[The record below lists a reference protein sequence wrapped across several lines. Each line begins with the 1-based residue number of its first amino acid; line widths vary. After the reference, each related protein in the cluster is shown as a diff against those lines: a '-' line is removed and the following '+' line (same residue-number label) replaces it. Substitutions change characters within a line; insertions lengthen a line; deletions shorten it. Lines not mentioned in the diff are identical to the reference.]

1 MQVITLTTD
10 IGQQDYLV
18 GAIKG
23 QLLSVDP
30 ALHIHD
36 ITHYLSPS
44 NYPQAAYVCSNAFK
58 YFPKE
63 SFHIIILNL
72 FENDAKQILIAKYKD
87 QYIACPDNGIL
98 TMIAGERPKEI
109 IAIDISDQ
117 NTLLEFT
124 QKIAAVVRKINDGT
138 SFSSLGEKIGSINE
152 KYPLRATI
160 GNNWMEG
167 QILFIDQFENVVI
180 NITKDEFEDQRKN
193 RPFKIVFKRDEV
205 IDTIHNNYS
214 SVFEGE
220 KLAWFNS
227 AGYLEIAINK
237 GNIAGLF
244 GLQGFNEKMQ
254 QQNMVNQNK
263 WFYQTVRIFFE

>member
-1 MQVITLTTD
+1 MKVITLTTD

-30 ALHIHD
+30 VLHIHD

-72 FENDAKQILIAKYKD
+72 FENEAKHILIAKYRD

-98 TMIAGERPKEI
+98 TMIAGEKPKEM
-109 IAIDISDQ
+109 IAIDISQQ

-124 QKIAAVVRKINDGT
+124 EKIAQAIGKINADST
-138 SFSSLGEKIGSINE
+138 LASMGENVLSINE

-180 NITKDEFEDQRKN
+180 NITKDEFEEQRNN
-193 RPFKIVFKRDEV
+193 RTFKIVFKRDEV
-205 IDTIHNNYS
+205 IDSISNNYS

-254 QQNMVNQNK
+254 QQNVVNQNK